1 MGGSWGT
8 LQVPVQAPASDGYL
22 VCCKKPNP
30 ATDLYVYGNF
40 CGLQKTSVEKSQLS
54 YSQCEKLQG
63 EHVTKSLKP

>member
-8 LQVPVQAPASDGYL
+8 LQVLVQAPASDGYL

-40 CGLQKTSVEKSQLS
+40 CGLQKTSVEKSQLL

-63 EHVTKSLKP
+63 EHLTKNLKP